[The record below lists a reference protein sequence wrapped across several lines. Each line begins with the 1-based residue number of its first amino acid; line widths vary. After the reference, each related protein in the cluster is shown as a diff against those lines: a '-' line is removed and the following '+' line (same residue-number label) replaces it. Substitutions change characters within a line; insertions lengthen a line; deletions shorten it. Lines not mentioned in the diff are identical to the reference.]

1 MKRLIRKAYSKE
13 KLQKICDFVT
23 NRNKSNI
30 KTADVDMDKDALD
43 SIYRRVENLV
53 DHNEP
58 ESVLEIKNILKDECP
73 SCIYSGT
80 AYRKFVI
87 QPNLFDTLDTKTLNN
102 KTYFLVADVN
112 ELIRSRIQTGS
123 EQSCSKDLEACKNF
137 EAEENGIEVIIK
149 FEGTDGIDIMKVC
162 EFYRNVCEEAYDKS
176 EDEFYGNLI
185 DKFELAITEYGKE
198 KEVLMQVSSD
208 YEIFCINNNPYFEN
222 QPYVLVNNVLP
233 DHIDNRQEEYDDE
246 VADDYG
252 YDVDDDYF

>member
-1 MKRLIRKAYSKE
+1 MKRLIRKQCSKE
-13 KLQKICDFVT
+13 TLQKIYDFVT
-23 NRNKSNI
+23 NRNKFNV
-30 KTADVDMDKDALD
+30 KTAEIDADKDTLD

-73 SCIYSGT
+73 SCIYSGI

-87 QPNLFDTLDTKTLNN
+87 QPNLFDTLETKTLNN
-102 KTYFLVADVN
+102 KTYFRVQDFN

-137 EAEENGIEVIIK
+137 EAEKNGIEVIIK

-176 EDEFYGNLI
+176 EDEFYEDLI
-185 DKFELAITEYGKE
+185 NKFEVAIAEYRKE

-208 YEIFCINNNPYFEN
+208 YEIYSINNNPYFEN
-222 QPYVLVNNVLP
+222 QAYVLVNNVLP
-233 DHIDNRQEEYDDE
+233 DYIDDGEEYEDE
-246 VADDYG
+246 VADKYG
-252 YDVDDDYF
+252 YDDDDDYF